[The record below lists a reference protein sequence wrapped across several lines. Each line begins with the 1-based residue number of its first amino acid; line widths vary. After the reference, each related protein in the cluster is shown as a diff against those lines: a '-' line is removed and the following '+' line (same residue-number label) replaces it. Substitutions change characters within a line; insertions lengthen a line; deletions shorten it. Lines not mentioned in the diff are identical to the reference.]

1 MSSSTLDGGGGGGG
15 GIPRI
20 SVLVPIVVVVVE
32 MEMVQKDASCEVAVD
47 LGGSSVWEEDRRNSG
62 RGVIGGVL
70 TKVEEAFWTRERN
83 HKSEQRV
90 GYNK

>member
-1 MSSSTLDGGGGGGG
+1 LDGEETGRGG

-20 SVLVPIVVVVVE
+20 SVLVPMVVVVVE
-32 MEMVQKDASCEVAVD
+32 MEMVQKDVSCEVAVD
-47 LGGSSVWEEDRRNSG
+47 LGRWSSVWEEDGRVSG
-62 RGVIGGVL
+62 RGFIGGIL
-70 TKVEEAFWTRERN
+70 PKVEEAFWTRERN